1 MHQQKRQQ
9 RQKKQQLNNW
19 WDYYKGAY
27 YNEKSYSINTY
38 ISNGSNNGRLWQGT
52 VTSASGKKISTD
64 LIKGSIKLADY
75 KGLEVYEDEI
85 KVEDTEVQSQI
96 DNLLKEKQD
105 SNVVTKGKVV
115 ESDTVNIDYTG
126 TIKLNGED
134 FKFDGGSATNYD
146 LDIDNSQF
154 IDGFAEGLVGHKVG
168 EEVTLNL
175 KFPKD
180 YSQTSK
186 DADGNEL
193 TLAGKKVKFVVKI
206 NSRKVLPELT
216 DKFVK
221 KNYKKQY
228 GTKTVDELKSY
239 ISNQLRTNKIV
250 NAVFSDYVDKCDV
263 AAYDEKEVESIEDFN
278 NSAMASRL
286 QSKYKTNLDTYL
298 KACKMSK
305 KDWNKKME
313 DSAQKTAKQA
323 MVIEGIAISEGLWAS
338 EKDYNAGLKKVATS
352 MGYKSVDELES
363 YFTQYQAYYG
373 QVIIKESVAF
383 NEAVN
388 QLIADNAKILE
399 GSRPADETTTE
410 ETTAEQNK

>member
-1 MHQQKRQQ
+1 MKKAIALTLTLAMAVTMAGCGNNQK
-9 RQKKQQLNNW
+9 
-19 WDYYKGAY
+19 
-27 YNEKSYSINTY
+27 
-38 ISNGSNNGRLWQGT
+38 GT

-134 FKFDGGSATNYD
+134 FEFDGGSATNYD

-154 IDGFAEGLVGHKVG
+154 IDGFAEGLVGHEVG

-263 AAYDEKEVESIEDFN
+263 TAYDEKEVESIEDFN
-278 NSAMASRL
+278 NSTMASRL
-286 QSKYKTNLDTYL
+286 QSQYKTNLDTYL

-388 QLIADNAKILE
+388 QLIADNAKVLE

-410 ETTAEQNK
+410 ETTAE

>member
-1 MHQQKRQQ
+1 MKKAIALTLTLAMAVTMAGCGNNQK
-9 RQKKQQLNNW
+9 
-19 WDYYKGAY
+19 
-27 YNEKSYSINTY
+27 
-38 ISNGSNNGRLWQGT
+38 GT

-193 TLAGKKVKFVVKI
+193 TLAGKKVEFVVKI

-410 ETTAEQNK
+410 ETTAE

>member
-1 MHQQKRQQ
+1 MKKAIALTLTLAMAVTMAGCGNNQK
-9 RQKKQQLNNW
+9 
-19 WDYYKGAY
+19 
-27 YNEKSYSINTY
+27 
-38 ISNGSNNGRLWQGT
+38 GT

-146 LDIDNSQF
+146 LDLDNSQF

-263 AAYDEKEVESIEDFN
+263 TAYDEKEVESIEDFN

-323 MVIEGIAISEGLWAS
+323 MGIEGIAISEGLWAS

-410 ETTAEQNK
+410 ETTAE

>member
-1 MHQQKRQQ
+1 MKKAIALTLTLAMAVTMAGCGNNQK
-9 RQKKQQLNNW
+9 
-19 WDYYKGAY
+19 
-27 YNEKSYSINTY
+27 
-38 ISNGSNNGRLWQGT
+38 GT

-193 TLAGKKVKFVVKI
+193 TLAGKTVKFVVKI

-263 AAYDEKEVESIEDFN
+263 TAYDEKEVESIEDFN

-286 QSKYKTNLDTYL
+286 QSQYKTNLDTYL

-410 ETTAEQNK
+410 ETTAE

>member
-1 MHQQKRQQ
+1 MKKAIALTLTLAMAVTMAGCGNNQK
-9 RQKKQQLNNW
+9 
-19 WDYYKGAY
+19 
-27 YNEKSYSINTY
+27 
-38 ISNGSNNGRLWQGT
+38 GT

-146 LDIDNSQF
+146 LDLDNSQF
-154 IDGFAEGLVGHKVG
+154 IDGFAEGLVGHEVG

-193 TLAGKKVKFVVKI
+193 TLAAKKVKFVVKI

-263 AAYDEKEVESIEDFN
+263 TAYDEKEVESIEDFN

-286 QSKYKTNLDTYL
+286 QSQYKTNLDTYL

-323 MVIEGIAISEGLWAS
+323 MVIDGIAISEGLWAS

-410 ETTAEQNK
+410 ETTAE

>member
-1 MHQQKRQQ
+1 MKKAIALTLTLAMAVTMAGCGNNQK
-9 RQKKQQLNNW
+9 
-19 WDYYKGAY
+19 
-27 YNEKSYSINTY
+27 
-38 ISNGSNNGRLWQGT
+38 GT

-134 FKFDGGSATNYD
+134 FEFDGGSATNYD

-154 IDGFAEGLVGHKVG
+154 IDGFAEGLVGHEVG

-206 NSRKVLPELT
+206 NSRKVLPELN

-263 AAYDEKEVESIEDFN
+263 TAYDEKEVESIEDFN

-286 QSKYKTNLDTYL
+286 QSQYKTNLDTYL

-410 ETTAEQNK
+410 ETTAE

>member
-1 MHQQKRQQ
+1 MKKAIALTLTLAMAVTMAGCGNNQK
-9 RQKKQQLNNW
+9 
-19 WDYYKGAY
+19 
-27 YNEKSYSINTY
+27 
-38 ISNGSNNGRLWQGT
+38 GT

-154 IDGFAEGLVGHKVG
+154 IDGFAAGLVGHKVG

-410 ETTAEQNK
+410 ETTAE

>member
-1 MHQQKRQQ
+1 MKKAIALTLTLAMAVTMAGCGNNQK
-9 RQKKQQLNNW
+9 
-19 WDYYKGAY
+19 
-27 YNEKSYSINTY
+27 
-38 ISNGSNNGRLWQGT
+38 GT

-298 KACKMSK
+298 KACKTSK

-410 ETTAEQNK
+410 ETTAE

>member
-1 MHQQKRQQ
+1 MKKAIALTLTLAMAVTMAGCGNNQK
-9 RQKKQQLNNW
+9 
-19 WDYYKGAY
+19 
-27 YNEKSYSINTY
+27 
-38 ISNGSNNGRLWQGT
+38 GT

-146 LDIDNSQF
+146 LDLDNSQF

-250 NAVFSDYVDKCDV
+250 TAVFSDYVDKCDV
-263 AAYDEKEVESIEDFN
+263 TAYDEKEVESIEDFN

-410 ETTAEQNK
+410 ETTAE

>member
-1 MHQQKRQQ
+1 MKKAIALTLTLAMAVTMAGCGNNQK
-9 RQKKQQLNNW
+9 
-19 WDYYKGAY
+19 
-27 YNEKSYSINTY
+27 
-38 ISNGSNNGRLWQGT
+38 GT

-105 SNVVTKGKVV
+105 SNVVTNGKVV

-146 LDIDNSQF
+146 LDLDNSQF

-263 AAYDEKEVESIEDFN
+263 TAYDEKEVESIEDFN

-286 QSKYKTNLDTYL
+286 QSQYKTNLDTYL

-410 ETTAEQNK
+410 ETTAE

>member
-1 MHQQKRQQ
+1 MKKAIALTLTLAMAVTMAGCGNNQK
-9 RQKKQQLNNW
+9 
-19 WDYYKGAY
+19 
-27 YNEKSYSINTY
+27 
-38 ISNGSNNGRLWQGT
+38 GT

-64 LIKGSIKLADY
+64 LLKGSIKLADY

-146 LDIDNSQF
+146 LDLDNSQF

-263 AAYDEKEVESIEDFN
+263 TAYDEKEVESIEDFN

-410 ETTAEQNK
+410 ETTAE

>member
-1 MHQQKRQQ
+1 MKKAIALTLTLAMAVTMAGCGNNQK
-9 RQKKQQLNNW
+9 
-19 WDYYKGAY
+19 
-27 YNEKSYSINTY
+27 
-38 ISNGSNNGRLWQGT
+38 GT

-263 AAYDEKEVESIEDFN
+263 EAYDEKEVESIEDFN

-410 ETTAEQNK
+410 ETTAE

>member
-1 MHQQKRQQ
+1 MKKAIALTLTLAMAVTMAGCGNNQK
-9 RQKKQQLNNW
+9 
-19 WDYYKGAY
+19 
-27 YNEKSYSINTY
+27 
-38 ISNGSNNGRLWQGT
+38 GT

-146 LDIDNSQF
+146 LDLDNSQF

-263 AAYDEKEVESIEDFN
+263 TAYDEKEVESIEDFN

-286 QSKYKTNLDTYL
+286 QSQYKTNLDTYL

-323 MVIEGIAISEGLWAS
+323 MVIEGIAISEGLWTS

-410 ETTAEQNK
+410 ETTAE

>member
-1 MHQQKRQQ
+1 MKKAIALTLTLAMAVTMAGCGNNQK
-9 RQKKQQLNNW
+9 
-19 WDYYKGAY
+19 
-27 YNEKSYSINTY
+27 
-38 ISNGSNNGRLWQGT
+38 GT

-85 KVEDTEVQSQI
+85 KVEDKEVQSQI

-146 LDIDNSQF
+146 LDLDNSQF
-154 IDGFAEGLVGHKVG
+154 IDGFAEGLVGHEVG

-263 AAYDEKEVESIEDFN
+263 TAYDEKEVESIEDFN

-410 ETTAEQNK
+410 ETTEETTAE

>member
-1 MHQQKRQQ
+1 MKKAIALTLTLAMAVTMAGCGNNQK
-9 RQKKQQLNNW
+9 
-19 WDYYKGAY
+19 
-27 YNEKSYSINTY
+27 
-38 ISNGSNNGRLWQGT
+38 GT

-298 KACKMSK
+298 KACKMSM

-410 ETTAEQNK
+410 ETTAE

>member
-1 MHQQKRQQ
+1 MKKAIALTLTLAMAVTMAGCGNNQK
-9 RQKKQQLNNW
+9 
-19 WDYYKGAY
+19 
-27 YNEKSYSINTY
+27 
-38 ISNGSNNGRLWQGT
+38 GT
-52 VTSASGKKISTD
+52 VTSARGKKISTD

-410 ETTAEQNK
+410 ETTAE

>member
-1 MHQQKRQQ
+1 MKKAIALTLTLAMAVTMAGCGNNQK
-9 RQKKQQLNNW
+9 
-19 WDYYKGAY
+19 
-27 YNEKSYSINTY
+27 
-38 ISNGSNNGRLWQGT
+38 GT

-263 AAYDEKEVESIEDFN
+263 AAYDEKEVESIEGFN

-410 ETTAEQNK
+410 ETTAE

>member
-1 MHQQKRQQ
+1 MKKAIALTLTLAMAVTMAGCGNNQK
-9 RQKKQQLNNW
+9 
-19 WDYYKGAY
+19 
-27 YNEKSYSINTY
+27 
-38 ISNGSNNGRLWQGT
+38 GT

-146 LDIDNSQF
+146 LDLDNSQF

-206 NSRKVLPELT
+206 NSRKVL
-216 DKFVK
+216 
-221 KNYKKQY
+221 Q
-228 GTKTVDELKSY
+228 
-239 ISNQLRTNKIV
+239 
-250 NAVFSDYVDKCDV
+250 
-263 AAYDEKEVESIEDFN
+263 
-278 NSAMASRL
+278 
-286 QSKYKTNLDTYL
+286 YKTNLDTYL

-410 ETTAEQNK
+410 ETTAE

>member
-1 MHQQKRQQ
+1 MKKAIALTLTLAMAVTMAGCGNNQK
-9 RQKKQQLNNW
+9 
-19 WDYYKGAY
+19 
-27 YNEKSYSINTY
+27 
-38 ISNGSNNGRLWQGT
+38 GT
-52 VTSASGKKISTD
+52 VTSASGTKISTD

-146 LDIDNSQF
+146 LDLDNSQF
-154 IDGFAEGLVGHKVG
+154 IDGFAEGLIGHEVG

-263 AAYDEKEVESIEDFN
+263 TAYDEKEVESIEDFN

-286 QSKYKTNLDTYL
+286 QSQYKTNLDTYL

-410 ETTAEQNK
+410 ETTAE

>member
-1 MHQQKRQQ
+1 MKKAIALTLTLAMAVTMAGCGNNQK
-9 RQKKQQLNNW
+9 
-19 WDYYKGAY
+19 
-27 YNEKSYSINTY
+27 
-38 ISNGSNNGRLWQGT
+38 GT

-146 LDIDNSQF
+146 LDLDNSQF

-263 AAYDEKEVESIEDFN
+263 TAYDEKEVESIEDFN

-286 QSKYKTNLDTYL
+286 QSQYKTNLDTYL

-410 ETTAEQNK
+410 ETTAE

>member
-1 MHQQKRQQ
+1 M
-9 RQKKQQLNNW
+9 KKAIALTLTLAMAVTMA
-19 WDYYKGAY
+19 GC
-27 YNEKSYSINTY
+27 
-38 ISNGSNNGRLWQGT
+38 GSNQKGT

-410 ETTAEQNK
+410 ETTAE

>member
-1 MHQQKRQQ
+1 MKKAIALTLTLAMAVTMAGCGNNQK
-9 RQKKQQLNNW
+9 
-19 WDYYKGAY
+19 
-27 YNEKSYSINTY
+27 
-38 ISNGSNNGRLWQGT
+38 GT

-263 AAYDEKEVESIEDFN
+263 TAYDEKEVESIEDFN

-286 QSKYKTNLDTYL
+286 QSQYKTNLDTYL

-313 DSAQKTAKQA
+313 DSAQKTAKQV

-363 YFTQYQAYYG
+363 YFTKYQAYYG

-410 ETTAEQNK
+410 ETTAE

>member
-1 MHQQKRQQ
+1 MKKAIALTLTLAMAVTMAGCGNNQK
-9 RQKKQQLNNW
+9 
-19 WDYYKGAY
+19 
-27 YNEKSYSINTY
+27 
-38 ISNGSNNGRLWQGT
+38 GT

-239 ISNQLRTNKIV
+239 ISNQLRTHKIV

-410 ETTAEQNK
+410 ETTAE

>member
-1 MHQQKRQQ
+1 MKKAIALTLTLAMAVTMAGCGNNQK
-9 RQKKQQLNNW
+9 
-19 WDYYKGAY
+19 
-27 YNEKSYSINTY
+27 
-38 ISNGSNNGRLWQGT
+38 GT

-146 LDIDNSQF
+146 LDLDNSQF
-154 IDGFAEGLVGHKVG
+154 IDGFAEGLVGHEVG

-263 AAYDEKEVESIEDFN
+263 TAYDEKEVESIEDFN

-286 QSKYKTNLDTYL
+286 QSQYKTNLDTYL

-410 ETTAEQNK
+410 ETTAE

>member
-1 MHQQKRQQ
+1 MKKAIALTLTLAMAVTMAGCGNNQK
-9 RQKKQQLNNW
+9 
-19 WDYYKGAY
+19 
-27 YNEKSYSINTY
+27 
-38 ISNGSNNGRLWQGT
+38 GT

-146 LDIDNSQF
+146 LDLDNSQF
-154 IDGFAEGLVGHKVG
+154 IDGFAEGLVGHEVG

-239 ISNQLRTNKIV
+239 ISNQLRINKIV

-263 AAYDEKEVESIEDFN
+263 TAYDEKEVESIEDFN

-286 QSKYKTNLDTYL
+286 QSQYKTNLDTYL

-388 QLIADNAKILE
+388 QLIADNAKVLE

-410 ETTAEQNK
+410 ETTAE

>member
-1 MHQQKRQQ
+1 MKKAIALTLTLAMAVTMAGCGDNQK
-9 RQKKQQLNNW
+9 
-19 WDYYKGAY
+19 
-27 YNEKSYSINTY
+27 
-38 ISNGSNNGRLWQGT
+38 GT

-75 KGLEVYEDEI
+75 KELEVYEDEI

-96 DNLLKEKQD
+96 DSLLKEKQD

-126 TIKLNGED
+126 TVKVNGED
-134 FKFDGGSATNYD
+134 FEFDGGSATNYD

-154 IDGFAEGLVGHKVG
+154 IDGFAEGLVGHEVG

-221 KNYKKQY
+221 KNYRKQY

-263 AAYDEKEVESIEDFN
+263 SAYDEKEVESIEDFN
-278 NSAMASRL
+278 NNTMASRL
-286 QSKYKTNLDTYL
+286 QSQYKTNLDTYL
-298 KACKMSK
+298 EACKMSK

-352 MGYKSVDELES
+352 MGYKTVDELES

-388 QLIADNAKILE
+388 QLIADNAKVLE

-410 ETTAEQNK
+410 ETTAE

>member
-1 MHQQKRQQ
+1 MKKAIALTLTLAMAVTMAGCGNNQK
-9 RQKKQQLNNW
+9 
-19 WDYYKGAY
+19 
-27 YNEKSYSINTY
+27 
-38 ISNGSNNGRLWQGT
+38 GT

-105 SNVVTKGKVV
+105 RNVVTKGKVV

-410 ETTAEQNK
+410 ETTAE

>member
-1 MHQQKRQQ
+1 MKKAIALTLTLAMAVTMAVTMAGCGNNQK
-9 RQKKQQLNNW
+9 
-19 WDYYKGAY
+19 
-27 YNEKSYSINTY
+27 
-38 ISNGSNNGRLWQGT
+38 GT

-146 LDIDNSQF
+146 LDLDNSQF
-154 IDGFAEGLVGHKVG
+154 IDGFAEGLIGHEVG

-175 KFPKD
+175 KFLKD

-263 AAYDEKEVESIEDFN
+263 TAYDEKEVESIEDFN

-286 QSKYKTNLDTYL
+286 QSQYKTNLDTYL

-410 ETTAEQNK
+410 ETTAE

>member
-1 MHQQKRQQ
+1 MKKAIALTLTLAMAVTMAGCGNNQK
-9 RQKKQQLNNW
+9 
-19 WDYYKGAY
+19 
-27 YNEKSYSINTY
+27 
-38 ISNGSNNGRLWQGT
+38 GT

-146 LDIDNSQF
+146 LDLDNSQF

-193 TLAGKKVKFVVKI
+193 TLAGKKVKFVGKI

-263 AAYDEKEVESIEDFN
+263 TAYDEKEVESIEDFN

-286 QSKYKTNLDTYL
+286 QSQYKTNLDTYL

-410 ETTAEQNK
+410 ETTAE

>member
-1 MHQQKRQQ
+1 MKKAIALTLTLAMAVTMAGCGNNQK
-9 RQKKQQLNNW
+9 
-19 WDYYKGAY
+19 
-27 YNEKSYSINTY
+27 
-38 ISNGSNNGRLWQGT
+38 GT

-85 KVEDTEVQSQI
+85 TVEDTEVQSQI

-146 LDIDNSQF
+146 LDLDNSQF

-263 AAYDEKEVESIEDFN
+263 TAYDEKEVESIEDFN

-286 QSKYKTNLDTYL
+286 QSQYKTNLDTYL

-410 ETTAEQNK
+410 ETTAE

>member
-1 MHQQKRQQ
+1 MKKAIALTLTLAMAVAMAGCGNNQK
-9 RQKKQQLNNW
+9 
-19 WDYYKGAY
+19 
-27 YNEKSYSINTY
+27 
-38 ISNGSNNGRLWQGT
+38 GT

-410 ETTAEQNK
+410 ETTAE

>member
-1 MHQQKRQQ
+1 MKKAIALTLTLAMAVTMAGCGNNQK
-9 RQKKQQLNNW
+9 
-19 WDYYKGAY
+19 
-27 YNEKSYSINTY
+27 
-38 ISNGSNNGRLWQGT
+38 GT

-105 SNVVTKGKVV
+105 NNVVTKGKVV

-278 NSAMASRL
+278 NSTMASRL

-410 ETTAEQNK
+410 ETTAE

>member
-1 MHQQKRQQ
+1 MKKAIALTLTLAMAVTMAGCGNNQK
-9 RQKKQQLNNW
+9 
-19 WDYYKGAY
+19 
-27 YNEKSYSINTY
+27 
-38 ISNGSNNGRLWQGT
+38 GT
-52 VTSASGKKISTD
+52 VTSAGGKKISTD

-410 ETTAEQNK
+410 ETTAE

>member
-1 MHQQKRQQ
+1 MKKAIALTLTLAMAVTMAGCGNNQK
-9 RQKKQQLNNW
+9 
-19 WDYYKGAY
+19 
-27 YNEKSYSINTY
+27 
-38 ISNGSNNGRLWQGT
+38 GT

-85 KVEDTEVQSQI
+85 KVEDTEAQSQI

-146 LDIDNSQF
+146 LDLDNSQF

-263 AAYDEKEVESIEDFN
+263 TAYDEKEVESIEDFN

-286 QSKYKTNLDTYL
+286 QSQYKTNLDTYL

-373 QVIIKESVAF
+373 QVVIKESVAF

-410 ETTAEQNK
+410 ETTAE

>member
-1 MHQQKRQQ
+1 MKKAIALTLTLAMAVTMAGCGNNQK
-9 RQKKQQLNNW
+9 
-19 WDYYKGAY
+19 
-27 YNEKSYSINTY
+27 
-38 ISNGSNNGRLWQGT
+38 GT

-278 NSAMASRL
+278 NNTMASRL

-410 ETTAEQNK
+410 ETTAE

>member
-1 MHQQKRQQ
+1 MKKAIALTLTLAMAVTMAGCGNNQK
-9 RQKKQQLNNW
+9 
-19 WDYYKGAY
+19 
-27 YNEKSYSINTY
+27 
-38 ISNGSNNGRLWQGT
+38 GT

-75 KGLEVYEDEI
+75 KWLEVYEDEI

-363 YFTQYQAYYG
+363 YFTKYQAYYG

-410 ETTAEQNK
+410 ETTAE

>member
-1 MHQQKRQQ
+1 MKKAIALTLTLAMAVTMAGCGNNQK
-9 RQKKQQLNNW
+9 
-19 WDYYKGAY
+19 
-27 YNEKSYSINTY
+27 
-38 ISNGSNNGRLWQGT
+38 GT

-323 MVIEGIAISEGLWAS
+323 MVIEGIAISEGLWVS

-410 ETTAEQNK
+410 ETTAE

>member
-1 MHQQKRQQ
+1 MKKAIALTLTLAMAVTMAGCGNNQK
-9 RQKKQQLNNW
+9 
-19 WDYYKGAY
+19 
-27 YNEKSYSINTY
+27 
-38 ISNGSNNGRLWQGT
+38 GT

-85 KVEDTEVQSQI
+85 KVEDTEVQRQI

-410 ETTAEQNK
+410 ETTAE

>member
-1 MHQQKRQQ
+1 MKKAIALTLTLAMAVTMAGCGNNQK
-9 RQKKQQLNNW
+9 
-19 WDYYKGAY
+19 
-27 YNEKSYSINTY
+27 
-38 ISNGSNNGRLWQGT
+38 GT

-193 TLAGKKVKFVVKI
+193 TLAGKKVKFGVKI

-410 ETTAEQNK
+410 ETTAE

>member
-1 MHQQKRQQ
+1 MKKAIALTLTLAMAVTMAGCGNNQK
-9 RQKKQQLNNW
+9 
-19 WDYYKGAY
+19 
-27 YNEKSYSINTY
+27 
-38 ISNGSNNGRLWQGT
+38 GT

-410 ETTAEQNK
+410 EKTAE